1 MTAAFD
7 FESFER
13 RNSFQVDKP
22 AHRTHKRDSLPP
34 QTAQAIRTL
43 AFLKEHLT
51 DPFNTKRFTKTDIAT
66 INHRH
71 HAIISVCKEWMRPVN
86 LAEINGMKLLIPLIY
101 RFFQS
106 GQVLTWIEV
115 MATSHQLHKVLE
127 IVKDLRVWLG
137 RARTVGQSTDVI
149 KKMDIITLWA
159 TDVEFVI
166 ADYGVC
172 LRTFPSEVFHI
183 TPTFLPQTSP
193 LRHQLEALSSLRNDP
208 PESNFVV
215 RSEREPFKLLQLPSS
230 VINDPLFS
238 SEDITRFTFSP
249 KGSLLAFRGAHQ
261 VVVFSA
267 FTGFVLCTFHF
278 QRREPAFVAFSP
290 GSTMLA
296 VSFSNTESRLM
307 DLRTGKII
315 QEVRDLPSGTSR
327 GKTMGRNNSISL
339 GKDGKKLHTR
349 HKSLDVGVGKER
361 LNFAATYLDEKTS
374 AVGPDGVHA
383 LLTTDGVF
391 KVSEEGGSTLFFR
404 RIRLEEGSPKSSLQR
419 SLSALKR
426 TWSARQSGDGGQM
439 KKFSGGRALPSPVS
453 GASSKRSSLVGS
465 VLQGSKIEEV
475 RYNCYDIGTHE
486 KEDVVLDKLMQKYKA
501 NDLSWYFL
509 DSLGANF

>member
-1 MTAAFD
+1 
-7 FESFER
+7 
-13 RNSFQVDKP
+13 
-22 AHRTHKRDSLPP
+22 
-34 QTAQAIRTL
+34 
-43 AFLKEHLT
+43 
-51 DPFNTKRFTKTDIAT
+51 
-66 INHRH
+66 
-71 HAIISVCKEWMRPVN
+71 MRPIN
-86 LAEINGMKLLIPLIY
+86 LAEINGMKLLIPPIY

-106 GQVLTWIEV
+106 GQVLAWIEV
-115 MATSHQLHKVLE
+115 MATAHQLHKVLE
-127 IVKDLRVWLG
+127 IIRDLRVWLG
-137 RARTVGQSTDVI
+137 RARTVGQSTDGI
-149 KKMDIITLWA
+149 KKMDTITSWT
-159 TDVEFVI
+159 TDVEYII
-166 ADYGVC
+166 ADYGTC
-172 LRTFPSEVFHI
+172 LKSFPSEVYHM
-183 TPTFLPQTSP
+183 TATFLPQISP

-208 PESNFVV
+208 PSRDFVA
-215 RSEREPFKLLQLPSS
+215 RGEREPFKLLQLPPS
-230 VINDPLFS
+230 VISDPLFS

-261 VVVFSA
+261 VIVFSA

-315 QEVRDLPSGTSR
+315 QEVRDLPTATSK
-327 GKTMGRNNSISL
+327 GHTVKRNNSISL

-361 LNFAATYLDEKTS
+361 LNFAATYLDERTS

-391 KVSEEGGSTLFFR
+391 KVSEEGGATLFFR

-426 TWSARQSGDGGQM
+426 SWSGRQSGEAGQQM
-439 KKFSGGRALPSPVS
+439 KRFAGGRPLPSPVS
-453 GASSKRSSLVGS
+453 GTSSKRSSLVGS
-465 VLQGSKIEEV
+465 ILQVSRPEEV
-475 RYNCYDIGTHE
+475 RYHCYDIGTHE
-486 KEDVVLDKLMQKYKA
+486 KEDVVIDKLMQKHKH
-501 NDLSWYFL
+501 NDMNRYSPQ
-509 DSLGANF
+509 SL